1 MRNRLVGSEA
11 EYRARRRQTV
21 VVNSVLLGVCS
32 IAAGGLTVIALALQ
46 P

>member
-1 MRNRLVGSEA
+1 MNKAPVGSEA

-21 VVNSVLLGVCS
+21 VVNSVLLGACA